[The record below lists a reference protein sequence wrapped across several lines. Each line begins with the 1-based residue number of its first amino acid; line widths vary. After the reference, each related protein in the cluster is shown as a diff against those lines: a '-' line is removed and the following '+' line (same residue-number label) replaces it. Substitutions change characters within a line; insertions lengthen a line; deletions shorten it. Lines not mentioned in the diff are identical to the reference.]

1 MEPFVRQTND
11 GKPSLHM
18 LQSWIEEMP
27 GLTAGITG
35 REGGVSGEP
44 WRSLNC
50 AFHVG
55 DDPEA
60 VIRNRQLVTEALG
73 WTLEAW
79 TCAEQV
85 HGTAVFRVMGKD
97 RGSGSVSRESAIP
110 GADAIMTDVP
120 GVLLA
125 SFYADCVPLFFLD
138 PVNHAAALA
147 HAGWKGTVGGIARNT
162 IEAMSSAYGTD
173 PASLR
178 CAIGPSI
185 GACCYEVYG
194 PVKEQITEAAE
205 RLSEENGT
213 PADTLVTRTGD
224 GTARVNLKEINRQI
238 MIKAG
243 ILATNIEITKQ
254 CTGCLT
260 GEFYSHRVE
269 QGRAGRMASFIGFA

>member
-11 GKPSLHM
+11 GEPSLHM
-18 LQSWIEEMP
+18 LQRWIEEVP

-55 DDPEA
+55 DEPEA
-60 VIRNRQLVTEALG
+60 VIRNRRLVTDALG
-73 WTLEAW
+73 WPLDAW

-85 HGTAVFRVMGKD
+85 HGTAVFRVMEKD
-97 RGSGSVSRESAIP
+97 KGSGSLNRESAIP
-110 GADAIMTDVP
+110 DSDAIMTDVP

-138 PVNHAAALA
+138 PVNHAVALA
-147 HAGWKGTVGGIARNT
+147 HAGWKGTVGEIARNT
-162 IEAMSSAYGTD
+162 IAAMSSAYGTD

-194 PVKEQITEAAE
+194 PVKDQIVEAAS
-205 RLSEENGT
+205 RLSQEAGVSMD
-213 PADTLVTRTGD
+213 ALVTVEGNE
-224 GTARVNLKEINRQI
+224 TARVNLKEINRQI
-238 MIKAG
+238 MIKEG